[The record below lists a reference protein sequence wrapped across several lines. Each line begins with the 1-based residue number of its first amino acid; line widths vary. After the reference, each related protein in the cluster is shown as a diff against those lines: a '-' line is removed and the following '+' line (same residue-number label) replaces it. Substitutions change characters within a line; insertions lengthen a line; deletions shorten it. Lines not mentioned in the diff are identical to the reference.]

1 MIFLNKFS
9 AVDPKNCESAD
20 AFNPKD
26 TPNCLSNLPQV
37 AASSSNLKIALGIVF
52 GVAAAVAVLS
62 LVIAAVNFASAGTD
76 FEKVARSKKAIIY
89 SLIGLVISFAAE
101 IMVLTL
107 IDNI

>member
-1 MIFLNKFS
+1 MNLFNRFS
-9 AVDPKNCESAD
+9 AIDPKNCENAD
-20 AFNPKD
+20 AFNPTD

-37 AASSSNLKIALGIVF
+37 AANSSNLKIGLGIVF

-89 SLIGLVISFAAE
+89 SLIGLVIAFAAE